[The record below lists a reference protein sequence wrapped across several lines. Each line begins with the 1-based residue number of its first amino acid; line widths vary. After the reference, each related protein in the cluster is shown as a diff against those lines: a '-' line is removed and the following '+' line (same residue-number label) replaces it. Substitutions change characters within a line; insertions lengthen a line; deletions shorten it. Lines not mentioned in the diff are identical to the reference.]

1 LNLKN
6 YVFKNIN
13 IMDPK
18 YLKIATIDKDIYF
31 HITDI
36 KKYHQYSAHGID
48 FHNYHVIIAELHI
61 YDERTKPFEEKYG
74 GLFLYIDDN
83 KKIRMYDNIKKEYFD
98 IETNE
103 DINELEYYYYD
114 KKYCDS
120 LENVV
125 KDILLQFVID
135 NINININ
142 INIC

>member
-1 LNLKN
+1 
-6 YVFKNIN
+6 
-13 IMDPK
+13 MDPK

-36 KKYHQYSAHGID
+36 KKYHQHSAHGID
-48 FHNYHVIIAELHI
+48 FHNYHVIITELHI

-74 GLFLYIDDN
+74 
-83 KKIRMYDNIKKEYFD
+83 
-98 IETNE
+98 
-103 DINELEYYYYD
+103 ELEYYYYD

-135 NINININ
+135 N
-142 INIC
+142 

>member
-1 LNLKN
+1 
-6 YVFKNIN
+6 
-13 IMDPK
+13 MDPK

-31 HITDI
+31 HIIDI
-36 KKYHQYSAHGID
+36 KKYHQHSAHGID
-48 FHNYHVIIAELHI
+48 FHNYHVIITELHI

-74 GLFLYIDDN
+74 GLFLYIDEN
-83 KKIRMYDNIKKEYFD
+83 KQIRIYDNIKKEYFD

-135 NINININ
+135 N
-142 INIC
+142 